1 MKILRKMKL
10 IGNQNILK
18 RVESEHFFR
27 NYFYLILGVLIYSIT
42 YNLLFLKNDL
52 VYGGVTGISIILKD
66 RINPSVFVFIANI
79 FLLLLSLILLGKKMT
94 IKSVVGSLLYPLFI
108 KLTSGTGNYIV
119 IQNDNLL
126 LVSIVG
132 GVCVGFAAGIVF
144 RSGYTTGGTDILNQI
159 VSKYFKVSMGTSL
172 LIIDGI
178 IVVLGGFFFGVT
190 RVLYALIILYII
202 NVIVDKVMLGI
213 SKNKAVYI
221 TTNKDNEICNY
232 LLNELKL
239 GVTLI
244 ETKGGYTYKKDEMI
258 MCIVSNSDYFKVK
271 DGVYEIDPKA
281 VILTTDAYQ
290 SIGIYG
296 NKKF

>member
-1 MKILRKMKL
+1 MKL
-10 IGNQNILK
+10 IGSQDILK
-18 RVESEHFFR
+18 RIESEHVIR
-27 NYFYLILGVLIYSIT
+27 NYFYLILGVLIYSLA
-42 YNLLFLKNDL
+42 YNLLFIENDL
-52 VYGGVTGISIILKD
+52 VYGGVTGISILLKNK
-66 RINPSVFVFIANI
+66 INPSTFVFIVNI
-79 FLLLLSLILLGKKMT
+79 FLLILSLILLGKKMT
-94 IKSVVGSLLYPLFI
+94 IKSVVGSILYPLFI
-108 KLTSGTGNYIV
+108 KLTSGVGNYIV

-126 LVSIVG
+126 LISIVG
-132 GVCVGFAAGIVF
+132 GVCVGFAAGIIF

-159 VSKYFKVSMGTSL
+159 ISKYFKVSIGTSL
-172 LIIDGI
+172 LIVDGI
-178 IVVLGGFFFGVT
+178 IVILGGFFFGVT
-190 RVLYALIILYII
+190 RVLYALIILYIM

-213 SKNKAVYI
+213 SRNKAVYI

-281 VILTTDAYQ
+281 VVLTTDAYQ
-290 SIGIYG
+290 SIGVYG
-296 NKKF
+296 IKKF